1 MSQIG
6 GLGTFIHEV
15 GVCPS
20 TCAISRYLWNVCLI
34 DSWRIILILVVYMIC
49 YLWVAYTWAL
59 VNYLLEADECV
70 IIGRK
75 AMVIMACG
83 CSNDDDTEWLWKWA
97 LHTFLEILWLV
108 TADCFFLSL
117 CHWFPAGSGPSF
129 LFSLLFANVFLWL
142 FSVIIIA
149 SATGFSFIML
159 VISRVY
165 VTCLVCQK
173 GVE

>member
-59 VNYLLEADECV
+59 VNYLLGADECV

-75 AMVIMACG
+75 ALVIMACG

-97 LHTFLEILWLV
+97 QHSIHSWRFSDLWLQTVSSCHCV
-108 TADCFFLSL
+108 TGFLLDQVPLFYSLFCLLMFSSGCFLLLLLLLPQAFLSL
-117 CHWFPAGSGPSF
+117 C
-129 LFSLLFANVFLWL
+129 L
-142 FSVIIIA
+142 
-149 SATGFSFIML
+149 
-159 VISRVY
+159 
-165 VTCLVCQK
+165 
-173 GVE
+173 